1 MNTIQ
6 LTPGVQLVAAALLRV
21 QQYNIVLWSTAA
33 GLNFGGLNF
42 SAVLI
47 SASFYLPYLPYAPP
61 NSANYILANCLVR
74 AQSAD
79 QWRRRLTATWR
90 MR

>member
-47 SASFYLPYLPYAPP
+47 SASFYRFVSIIFVIFFDTKSHFA
-61 NSANYILANCLVR
+61 V
-74 AQSAD
+74 
-79 QWRRRLTATWR
+79 
-90 MR
+90 

>member
-47 SASFYLPYLPYAPP
+47 SASF
-61 NSANYILANCLVR
+61 
-74 AQSAD
+74 
-79 QWRRRLTATWR
+79 
-90 MR
+90 